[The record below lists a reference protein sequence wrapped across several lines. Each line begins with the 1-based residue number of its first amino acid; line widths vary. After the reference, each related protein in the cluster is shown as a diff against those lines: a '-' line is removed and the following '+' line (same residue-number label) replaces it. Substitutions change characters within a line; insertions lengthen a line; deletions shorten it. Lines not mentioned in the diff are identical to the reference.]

1 MNKTI
6 KHKDFF
12 LKIYI
17 EDTDFQGFV
26 YHANYI
32 KFFERARSDFLSNN
46 NISQEQHRNDGFV
59 FVVKKIEIDYLTTS
73 KLGDTLIVQSS
84 VYKKSNA
91 RMIFNQKIINQIDNK
106 IICEGD
112 VEICF
117 INIYTKK
124 PKPFPDDLLLIFD
137 KGEIMNDIS
146 VINLFLEAGMVVK
159 IVMLILLLASVLTW
173 IVIVERYN
181 FYKKIKDINS
191 SFIKDFGVAKI

>member
-1 MNKTI
+1 MSKI
-6 KHKDFF
+6 FKHKD
-12 LKIYI
+12 LSINIYV

-32 KFFERARSDFLSNN
+32 KFFERSRSDFLSSN
-46 NISQEQHRNDGFV
+46 NISQEILRKNNLGFV
-59 FVVKKIEIDYLTTS
+59 IKRIEIDYLFPA
-73 KLGDTLIVQSS
+73 KLGDVIVVKSF
-84 VYKKSNA
+84 VEKKSNA

-137 KGEIMNDIS
+137 KGEID
-146 VINLFLEAGMVVK
+146 E
-159 IVMLILLLASVLTW
+159 
-173 IVIVERYN
+173 
-181 FYKKIKDINS
+181 
-191 SFIKDFGVAKI
+191 

>member
-12 LKIYI
+12 LNIYI

-46 NISQEQHRNDGFV
+46 NIPQEQLRDDGFG
-59 FVVKKIEIDYLTTS
+59 FVVKKIQIDYLATC

-91 RMIFNQKIINQIDNK
+91 RMIFNQKIINQVDNK

-124 PKPFPDDLLLIFD
+124 PKPFPDDLLLIFH
-137 KGEIMNDIS
+137 KGEID
-146 VINLFLEAGMVVK
+146 E
-159 IVMLILLLASVLTW
+159 
-173 IVIVERYN
+173 
-181 FYKKIKDINS
+181 
-191 SFIKDFGVAKI
+191 

>member
-46 NISQEQHRNDGFV
+46 NISQEQLRDDGFG
-59 FVVKKIEIDYLTTS
+59 FVVKKIQIDYLATS

-91 RMIFNQKIINQIDNK
+91 RMIFNQKIINQVDNK

-137 KGEIMNDIS
+137 KGEID
-146 VINLFLEAGMVVK
+146 E
-159 IVMLILLLASVLTW
+159 
-173 IVIVERYN
+173 
-181 FYKKIKDINS
+181 
-191 SFIKDFGVAKI
+191 

>member
-106 IICEGD
+106 VICEGD

-137 KGEIMNDIS
+137 KGEID
-146 VINLFLEAGMVVK
+146 E
-159 IVMLILLLASVLTW
+159 
-173 IVIVERYN
+173 
-181 FYKKIKDINS
+181 
-191 SFIKDFGVAKI
+191 

>member
-1 MNKTI
+1 MSKI
-6 KHKDFF
+6 FKHKDF
-12 LKIYI
+12 LINIYV

-32 KFFERARSDFLSNN
+32 KFFERSRSDFLSSN
-46 NISQEQHRNDGFV
+46 NISQEILRKNNLGFV
-59 FVVKKIEIDYLTTS
+59 IKRIEIDYLFPA
-73 KLGDTLIVQSS
+73 KLGDILVVKSS
-84 VYKKSNA
+84 VEKKSNA

-137 KGEIMNDIS
+137 KGEID
-146 VINLFLEAGMVVK
+146 E
-159 IVMLILLLASVLTW
+159 
-173 IVIVERYN
+173 
-181 FYKKIKDINS
+181 
-191 SFIKDFGVAKI
+191 

>member
-12 LKIYI
+12 LKIYV

-137 KGEIMNDIS
+137 KGEID
-146 VINLFLEAGMVVK
+146 E
-159 IVMLILLLASVLTW
+159 
-173 IVIVERYN
+173 
-181 FYKKIKDINS
+181 
-191 SFIKDFGVAKI
+191 

>member
-137 KGEIMNDIS
+137 KGEIN
-146 VINLFLEAGMVVK
+146 E
-159 IVMLILLLASVLTW
+159 
-173 IVIVERYN
+173 
-181 FYKKIKDINS
+181 
-191 SFIKDFGVAKI
+191 

>member
-59 FVVKKIEIDYLTTS
+59 FVVKKIEIDYVTTS

-137 KGEIMNDIS
+137 KGEID
-146 VINLFLEAGMVVK
+146 E
-159 IVMLILLLASVLTW
+159 
-173 IVIVERYN
+173 
-181 FYKKIKDINS
+181 
-191 SFIKDFGVAKI
+191 

>member
-112 VEICF
+112 VENCF

-124 PKPFPDDLLLIFD
+124 TKTF
-137 KGEIMNDIS
+137 S
-146 VINLFLEAGMVVK
+146 
-159 IVMLILLLASVLTW
+159 
-173 IVIVERYN
+173 
-181 FYKKIKDINS
+181 
-191 SFIKDFGVAKI
+191 

>member
-12 LKIYI
+12 LNIYI

-32 KFFERARSDFLSNN
+32 KFFERARSDFLSDN
-46 NISQEQHRNDGFV
+46 NISQEQLRDDGFG
-59 FVVKKIEIDYLTTS
+59 FVVKKIQIDYLATS

-137 KGEIMNDIS
+137 KGEID
-146 VINLFLEAGMVVK
+146 E
-159 IVMLILLLASVLTW
+159 
-173 IVIVERYN
+173 
-181 FYKKIKDINS
+181 
-191 SFIKDFGVAKI
+191 